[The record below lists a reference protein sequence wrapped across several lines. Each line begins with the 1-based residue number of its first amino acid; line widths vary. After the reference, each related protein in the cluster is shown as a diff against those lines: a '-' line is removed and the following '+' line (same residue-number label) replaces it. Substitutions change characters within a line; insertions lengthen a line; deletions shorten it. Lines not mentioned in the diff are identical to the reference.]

1 MTIRKVCKPTA
12 FAVFLFSTFLIGAC
26 SSDKGEEISEE
37 AVKENTAP
45 VGEVNVASESG
56 GTEAPASSSSGG
68 KGQEI
73 YDGVCFACHA
83 QGLAGAPKQGDKAT
97 WADRLAQGNDKLY
110 SNAINGYTGA
120 SGSMMPAKGG
130 RADLSDDDVKAA
142 VDYMITAVGGTVAMA
157 ATAEPAEMAASGG
170 VDGKAVYEASCALCH
185 TTGVAGAPK
194 YGDAEGWTARIAQGN
209 DMLYEHAING
219 FMGKGM
225 MPPKGGNA
233 KLTDDEVKAAVDHM
247 VTGSK

>member
-1 MTIRKVCKPTA
+1 MTIRKVFKPTA
-12 FAVFLFSTFLIGAC
+12 YAVFLFSTFLIGAC
-26 SSDKGEEISEE
+26 SSDKGEEVSEE

-45 VGEVNVASESG
+45 VGEVKVASESG
-56 GTEAPASSSSGG
+56 GEAASPAASGG

-83 QGLAGAPKQGDKAT
+83 QGLAGAPMQGDKAA

-142 VDYMITAVGGTVAMA
+142 VDYMIKAAGGTVAMA
-157 ATAEPAEMAASGG
+157 ATAEPAAMAASSGG
-170 VDGKAVYEASCALCH
+170 ADGKAVYDASCALCH

-194 YGDAEGWTARIAQGN
+194 YGDAEGWKARIAQGN
-209 DMLYEHAING
+209 DTLYDHALNG

-225 MPPKGGNA
+225 MPPRGGNA
-233 KLTDDEVKAAVDHM
+233 KLTDEEVKAAVDHM
-247 VTGSK
+247 VAGSQ